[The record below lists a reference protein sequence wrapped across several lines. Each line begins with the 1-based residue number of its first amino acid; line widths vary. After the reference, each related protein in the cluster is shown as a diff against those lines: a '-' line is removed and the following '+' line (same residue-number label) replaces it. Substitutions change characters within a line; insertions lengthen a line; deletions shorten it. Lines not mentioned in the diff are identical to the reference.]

1 MTDKQIINFI
11 VKEELNRETFNKI
24 KNRLPKKIQKDNS
37 KVLEQLKREI
47 NISESLFRQYIE
59 KIKATQPMPHTE
71 LLNFIMNE
79 LVEQGL
85 KWDGE
90 REIFHILVPNEE
102 WDKYKKCWYQ
112 WHTQHVEKITKDT
125 IRQSIQEELKFSS
138 YIWNLPEEKQR
149 EIIPQR
155 VREFLQK
162 KDRKPINSFIIESP
176 IKPVEKPIIKEQEL
190 FLKYIEGEV
199 NEVVEKVLE
208 ENRELFLKK
217 QENQAFL
224 LEALPIIY
232 NKGFY
237 TFLNDTLLPSLSRHH
252 RDKIDIKI
260 KEVNVL
266 INIEESS
273 YEEIFYLLSSI
284 LESSKEHRVYIST
297 MIITSF
303 RVNELKKRDL
313 SKDHLERVLID
324 CMEYYY
330 NIYKDKKTYHYYPAI
345 NLIHMIK
352 TLDTLFEDNQESKKY
367 NIEKIYKST
376 QPSIKKAK
384 EADKESHYYATI
396 SDFEFRLLLNQSSEV
411 REIEHIL
418 EELEA
423 TKFLAD
429 QSLYQLKLFVNTIK
443 RFTKTPY
450 PIVDRVEEVIEI
462 FEDYI
467 YWL

>member
-1 MTDKQIINFI
+1 M
-11 VKEELNRETFNKI
+11 
-24 KNRLPKKIQKDNS
+24 
-37 KVLEQLKREI
+37 
-47 NISESLFRQYIE
+47 
-59 KIKATQPMPHTE
+59 
-71 LLNFIMNE
+71 
-79 LVEQGL
+79 
-85 KWDGE
+85 E

-125 IRQSIQEELKFSS
+125 IRQSIQEQLKFSS

-155 VREFLQK
+155 IREFLEK
-162 KDRKPINSFIIESP
+162 KDRKPINNFIIESP
-176 IKPVEKPIIKEQEL
+176 LKPIEKPIIKEQEL

-199 NEVVEKVLE
+199 NEVVEKVLA

-217 QENQAFL
+217 EENQAFL

-252 RDKIDIKI
+252 RDRIDIKI

-273 YEEIFYLLSSI
+273 YEEIFYLLTSI
-284 LESSKEHRVYIST
+284 VENSKENRVYIST

-303 RVNELKKRDL
+303 RVNELKKRNI
-313 SKDHLERVLID
+313 SKNHLYTILKNCIK
-324 CMEYYY
+324 YYY
-330 NIYKDKKTYHYYPAI
+330 DIYNDKKTYHYYPAI

-352 TLDTLFEDNQESKKY
+352 ILDILFEDNQESKKY
-367 NIEKIYKST
+367 NVEKIYKST
-376 QPSIKKAK
+376 QASIKKAK
-384 EADKESHYYATI
+384 VADKEANYYATI
-396 SDFEFRLLLNQSSEV
+396 SNFEFYLLLNNSIEV
-411 REIEHIL
+411 REIETIL
-418 EELEA
+418 EDLEP

-429 QSLYQLKLFVNTIK
+429 QSLYQLKLFVNTVK
-443 RFTKTPY
+443 RFTKISH
-450 PIVDRVEEVIEI
+450 PIVDRVDEVIDI